1 MGLGM
6 AIKLARTRAQKT
18 QREVAEGAGLSAI
31 YVSYIECGRKRPSD
45 FALDHIATEL
55 GTTARAL
62 KRAAARIE
70 REAQA
75 EGDVTR

>member
-6 AIKLARTRAQKT
+6 AIKLARTRAKKT
-18 QREVAEGAGLSAI
+18 QREVAEGAGLSPI
-31 YVSYIECGRKRPSD
+31 YISFIECGRKVPSD
-45 FALDHIATEL
+45 FALDHIAAEL

-62 KRAAARIE
+62 KRAAARLE

-75 EGDVTR
+75 EAEVTR